1 MIPEDQFAPTQD
13 IPFEGGYALSPDTS
27 AMMQAGSQNMDQPIF
42 PRLRPGMPALNPQD
56 IETLMTA
63 PARPAPPPQGVLTD
77 EELNAIRAR
86 QGGYEPLPQLQQ
98 AEVRWDEGLRATA
111 PGETASDVFFRQLR
125 GEEDRTQAEVAEI
138 PTLEEQ
144 FPKTPEEDLI
154 ASIRFSK
161 QLEGITNYNYLG
173 RNVNQINEGF
183 DRVMADRFLQRDLRA
198 GNLNSKFVT
207 DYIRNSKIGDDRSA
221 FDAVTERLKLGSY
234 QLASGARAA
243 GSAVWAVLANEGV
256 MPYSVI
262 AEDWAPETL
271 ADAIAWA
278 EYGRSLQENKFVPDS
293 MAGRITLDLVE
304 LIPAYTFQ
312 LTAAALGGG
321 LLGYAVA
328 GGGIAGASQFNDSL
342 ATYVQAGV
350 DPQRAAQLAMRDG
363 AYSLASMTVSD
374 AIFGRLALV
383 GKIGKK
389 TAKAVERAANAT
401 KMQVIGKGVSRGIL
415 GEGVP
420 EGVESASVDFLVN
433 LHREGM
439 PEFAEFYKQN
449 PDWVY
454 DVLRNAGYET
464 LLGSMIGA
472 PVGIRTQFRAAAD
485 ARQVNETMRTVFG
498 ALPQDHPVMRLF
510 EKDALTVEDA
520 SKALTWLSKTRE
532 KIGKI
537 TAADIE
543 AQRKVGA
550 GLEYGNLSNEAL
562 QNIIIAGNDGSV
574 TAPLRGAPE
583 GGRFAGIEF
592 AITPSMAA
600 DELARR
606 GLSTGQA
613 PGAAT
618 AVGVRAMPTD
628 VDPQSVSA
636 EDVGAWASNNERM
649 AAAMAAQ
656 AEPISRRQMEEVF
669 GGPFQGNNSSLRA
682 RFKENLTRAL
692 NQRAGLR
699 DPARLSASI
708 ENARRAAAQ
717 DAVEMLTGLDGIEL
731 QRVAI
736 GLSPRQAKAV
746 SETLAEAERESRRR
760 GLMMPIEQMYRQGQD
775 DRAVAMQRQREE
787 AGMAAAAGARGEI
800 GRGEVARR
808 AGEREAARRATE
820 REQRMDEVV
829 RAGTASAAMREA
841 QDTAVEALDRVEGVI
856 RGDEFEQAVPM
867 TDAMDAISVVEE
879 LARQAGIDPD
889 TAMAPIRARATALAA
904 VEKYART
911 QDLTPGMRGAMDT
924 TRRERTGRRVADIIL
939 EARREAIDQYERD
952 ERAMVEDPNY
962 VVSQQ
967 DAVRFLSRDPESAE
981 DIATVIRS
989 GSALGLQLA
998 ETRRR
1003 IESGAILAEGQ
1014 EVPVVRGVEEEGA
1027 SPEAGVA
1034 RAAEMRLRERID
1046 RLRRT
1051 GSTEIPAAPTP
1062 TMAETRAAVDVA
1074 LISEQEQVEKQIR
1087 DLKMEQAELRRERK
1101 ELADAAH
1108 TGKRG
1113 QRTKKR
1119 KPPTEREKQVAQRLE
1134 EITAQLK
1141 ELDGQVQEIAGRRG
1155 IVSEA
1160 ILEPVGVKETDSF
1173 PGVTADK
1180 RLEQIVKGRRE
1191 IAEMNGIG
1199 ADELKIR
1206 YEDGKTRLTPAEK
1219 RLSAFGRKLGV
1230 TVVFARGPKGLR
1242 TRGAYTSGV
1251 VFIRQSDATSPQAYF
1266 SVALHEAMHHLANT
1280 DKEYFTNLYNM
1291 LRRKAPRALRQMST
1305 VYRAKLEAQKNL
1317 AAPRNAALQIMSE
1330 TGPDADR
1337 RKTALMWLIRN
1348 DRGPDFATIRENPGA
1363 TLAEM
1368 IDSYRPA
1375 EGRANAPTDTDEV
1388 RAAFADLTR
1397 RARQVNLSVRSTQ
1410 EEEVANLAEML
1421 MDTAFVSAVDEDGKI
1436 DLTRIRQ
1443 IADTPRAVSLF
1454 GRLSEMIT
1462 DVADAIGVAK
1472 KDRGLNEAQAAKL
1485 REFMAKPEEL
1495 ADAKVRRAVQQLV
1508 AKSLTHMMDMRR
1520 GKVDTEVAKAN
1531 PMSDARAAE
1540 EIPAVMPVELD
1551 VPVAETT
1558 RPRTSPWSSQ
1568 ALMKQL
1574 LALPTRR
1581 ARFEFLRDRGLIE
1594 FVGDAPAVD
1603 VGRLV
1608 VIAKVNGVRVPFY
1621 VSTGLGGK
1629 DIAID
1634 QWYPFFGLTDQ
1645 TWFVK
1650 LSSKEIARAYGSP
1663 VLASI
1668 KNVLDQSIG
1677 SLERPAGKTM
1687 QETRT
1692 LVAAYE
1698 ADTGLALSGDFG
1710 KPEIRRQMEAI
1721 LKTLNGRD
1729 VASIDRKNAAQVRQ
1743 HIDDSIAEIE
1753 RGEPAIQQSLD
1764 MPETDAEYMA
1774 AVQGGDTDKAQRM
1787 VDEAAI
1793 EAGYTVGPVYHG
1805 TFAKFN
1811 EFDLY
1816 RATGNDLGFHFG
1828 DSAAAENRLSD
1839 LRQVSPQRFAKAKQ
1853 RILRVRL
1860 RMENPLRLQETRR
1873 NAWQMKDVLAQIF
1886 DGETVL
1892 PGFEQDLDAYLGD
1905 ELESRVGG
1913 KWVSYA
1919 DLSDNRADET
1929 EWLGN
1934 LLLDKGYD
1942 GIVYEN
1948 RVEGGTSYI
1957 VYDPNRIKL
1966 VDPVTRDDAGN
1977 VIPLSRRFDVS
1988 TPDIRQSIDMP
1999 SAAEM
2004 NAERGDMV
2012 DRIDGS
2018 YRNNDANI
2026 EPGDIDD
2033 AERTIDQSLSDED
2046 SRFGR
2051 LSRAVN
2057 DTARRLTGREVP
2069 TREDRDAIEVV
2080 KRPADISPF
2089 WKFVAAPLNIAIAS
2103 KNAEVISVVED
2114 IIDFDIR
2121 RNMLTERRNREARTR
2136 WESIPQAERN
2146 EAEFAK
2152 YMDEFHD
2159 PATIDSDPEFA
2170 GKSQAWRDALK
2181 WFKERDEAR
2190 RKDIIAVKREGIRRA
2205 LQRDKA
2211 SRIVD
2216 KAAQY
2221 GLEWE
2226 VVRGRRNRVRIRTAD
2241 GEVTVDQARDSLAS
2255 TMMPDTWGRQYA
2267 HFFHWFAGEW
2277 KLTAYDAD
2285 GNRTIIGSAK
2295 TEAEAFER
2303 LYRHRRDNPGQYR
2316 RYQAEPNVFVNPDDV
2331 VRLSTGQKR
2340 RLESLLAQAT
2350 GASRT
2355 DVDDSLRGI
2364 VGSKGAKR
2372 PFYAPLMERTGAQG
2386 FETDF
2391 MKVWELS
2398 ERLHNRWV
2406 MGGEMVRTITP
2417 RIEKIRQTM
2426 PGWAKYL
2433 DETMDHTMF
2442 TRPTAVEQ
2450 AVDRF
2455 VRSIPVVGRL
2465 TSPFFTRRWL
2475 GAARA
2480 LNYGRQLL
2488 TVRQQVVN
2496 SFQPIQTLY
2505 PVLGEANFAKAVSF
2519 YNSPE
2524 AKEVLER
2531 HGRMSADG
2539 KFREGSEETI
2549 PGVDIGGFLTRM
2561 NESVYKQTNGG
2572 VNLSSEARNQ
2582 NFAFI
2587 AMYWHATN
2595 NLNMGDAEAARYA
2608 RIYGNV
2614 YTQFYYTKANLPWI
2628 VRGPVAATALQY
2640 RRFMINMTG
2649 LMVNE
2654 FQKGNYS
2661 GVGRYLGTQFIL
2673 GGSQA
2678 VLGFSALGLIR
2689 SLYLGDKEGA
2699 DDLTFK
2705 MRAWLKDSLGSEKA
2719 ADIAMMGLPAAVGI
2733 DLSGSISVWQKPF
2746 GRTIYE
2752 KAGAT
2757 FAGPTVNTLL
2767 QAYTNLTGDTVVPM
2781 NPLERGYRAFA
2792 ETSPTIQ
2799 QMVAA
2804 WKAFNGDNAEYDARG
2819 RLKYTLDPE
2828 DAWIKAGA
2836 FRTVDESI
2844 WRMEYERLRI
2854 IRNEVDRYSDRAAT
2868 QLAVGNTAEARRIL
2882 GEFNGMYPM
2891 AAMTFKDIK
2900 RRAEGKRQART
2911 MPLAERRVEVDVG
2924 TRVREIAQAEG
2935 IGE

>member
-1 MIPEDQFAPTQD
+1 MSQFGSFIPEDQFQPTQD

-27 AMMQAGSQNMDQPIF
+27 AMMQAGSQNMDQPVF
-42 PRLRPGMPALNPQD
+42 PGLRVGMPALNQQD
-56 IETLMTA
+56 IRALSET
-63 PARPAPPPQGVLTD
+63 PVPPSAVDFPGMPSQQ
-77 EELNAIRAR
+77 ELEAIRAR
-86 QGGYEPLPQLQQ
+86 RGGFEPLPQVPQEEIRSWEANKAGMPGQ
-98 AEVRWDEGLRATA
+98 TA
-111 PGETASDVFFRQLR
+111 FDALWSQVT
-125 GEEDRTQAEVAEI
+125 GEEAEDQRAFAAAYQ
-138 PTLEEQ
+138 PTLEQQ
-144 FPKTPEEDLI
+144 FPRMTQTDLLS
-154 ASIRFSK
+154 AVEAQRET
-161 QLEGITNYNYLG
+161 QGIVDTSWLG
-173 RNVNQINEGF
+173 IPATFIKPNF
-183 DRVMADRFLQRDLRA
+183 DRAIQNRNLQRDLSA
-198 GNLNSKFVT
+198 GKLDSKFVT
-207 DYIRNSKIGDDRSA
+207 DYIRDLKVGDGENFSSQVIGALERGGLAVAGTLNTVIKDIPASA
-221 FDAVTERLKLGSY
+221 INYVTGGEW
-234 QLASGARAA
+234 ASGTVSNA
-243 GSAVWAVLANEGV
+243 
-256 MPYSVI
+256 M
-262 AEDWAPETL
+262 
-271 ADAIAWA
+271 AWA
-278 EYGRSLQENKFVPDS
+278 EYAQSLQEERLRPNSWLGQLTLDLIETAPQFAFQYATAG
-293 MAGRITLDLVE
+293 AGRIASTMAGLGRVGAGRVA
-304 LIPAYTFQ
+304 IGAFAVSSGG
-312 LTAAALGGG
+312 TAASG
-321 LLGYAVA
+321 
-328 GGGIAGASQFNDSL
+328 QFNESL
-342 ATYVQAGV
+342 ATYRAAGMNDKEAIERAFYDASIAFANTTATSALSGAV
-350 DPQRAAQLAMRDG
+350 LGIGSIGSKTNRAIQRAAAATRMRAFAQGAVRGSLSESTQEFLDQLG
-363 AYSLASMTVSD
+363 T
-374 AIFGRLALV
+374 
-383 GKIGKK
+383 
-389 TAKAVERAANAT
+389 
-401 KMQVIGKGVSRGIL
+401 
-415 GEGVP
+415 
-420 EGVESASVDFLVN
+420 DFLVN
-433 LHREGM
+433 LRREGM
-439 PEFAEFYKQN
+439 PEFEEFYKNN

-454 DVLRNAGYET
+454 DVLKNALYSG
-464 LLGSMIGA
+464 LLGGIIGA
-472 PVGIRTQFRAAAD
+472 PAGVTQSFRQAAEARQISEEIRT
-485 ARQVNETMRTVFG
+485 VIG
-498 ALPQDHPVMRLF
+498 SLPADHPVQRLF
-510 EKDALTVEDA
+510 DKDVLTAQEAVQALDWIG
-520 SKALTWLSKTRE
+520 KQRE

-537 TAADIE
+537 TAKDIQS
-543 AQRKVGA
+543 QRQVGA
-550 GLEYGNLSNEAL
+550 GLDYAAISDDALS
-562 QNIIIAGNDGSV
+562 NIIIAGNDGSV

-583 GGRFAGIEF
+583 GGRFAGIGF
-592 AITPSMAA
+592 TITPAMAA

-606 GLSTGQA
+606 GLVSGQA

-618 AVGVRAMPTD
+618 AIGIRAMPTD
-628 VDPQSVSA
+628 ADPKAVNPDDIAGWVD
-636 EDVGAWASNNERM
+636 NNESVAR
-649 AAAMAAQ
+649 AMAVQ
-656 AEPISRRQMEEVF
+656 PEPISRRQMEEVY
-669 GGPFQGNNSSLRA
+669 GGPFQGNNSALRA
-682 RFKENLTRAL
+682 RFKESL
-692 NQRAGLR
+692 NRVVNERPDWREPG
-699 DPARLSASI
+699 RLSASI
-708 ENARRAAAQ
+708 ERTRQSAAQ

-731 QRVAI
+731 QRVAL

-746 SETLAEAERESRRR
+746 SETLAEAEREARRPTVMT
-760 GLMMPIEQMYRQGQD
+760 LEEIARQGQD
-775 DRAVAMQRQREE
+775 ARAMAMLRQREE

-800 GRGEVARR
+800 GRGEFARR
-808 AGEREAARRATE
+808 RTAQEAGRRATE
-820 REQRMDEVV
+820 REQRMEEAV
-829 RAGTASAAMREA
+829 RIAARSAAVAEA
-841 QDTAVEALDRVEGVI
+841 QDVALETLDRVEGVI
-856 RGDEFEQAVPM
+856 RGTEVEQAVPM
-867 TDAMDAISVVEE
+867 SEAMDAIAVVEE
-879 LARQAGIDPD
+879 LARQAGISPD
-889 TAMAPIRARATALAA
+889 EAMAPIRARATALAA
-904 VEKYART
+904 VEEYARA
-911 QDLTPGMRGAMDT
+911 QDLTPVMRAAMDT
-924 TRRERTGRRVADIIL
+924 TRRERTAGRVADIII
-939 EARREAIDQYERD
+939 EARRRAVDQYERD

-967 DAVRFLSRDPESAE
+967 DAVRFLSREPESAE

-989 GSALGLQLA
+989 GSAFGMQL
-998 ETRRR
+998 EEVRRR
-1003 IESGAILAEGQ
+1003 SEAGAILAEGQ
-1014 EVPVVRGVEEEGA
+1014 EPAGGVVRGVQEEGA
-1027 SPEAGVA
+1027 APTAEAA
-1034 RAAEMRLRERID
+1034 QAAEARLRERLD
-1046 RLRRT
+1046 RIRRT
-1051 GSTEIPAAPTP
+1051 GTLERPAAPTP
-1062 TMAETRAAVDVA
+1062 TMEETRAAVDAA
-1074 LISEQEQVEKQIR
+1074 LISEQEQVERQIR

-1134 EITAQLK
+1134 EITGQLK

-1219 RLSAFGRKLGV
+1219 KLSAFGRKLGV
-1230 TVVFARGPKGLR
+1230 TVVFARGPKGLK

-1251 VFIRQSDATSPQAYF
+1251 VFIRQSDVSSPQAYF

-1388 RAAFADLTR
+1388 RATFSDLTR

-1421 MDTAFVSAVDEDGKI
+1421 MDTAFVASVDEEGNI
-1436 DLTRIRQ
+1436 DLTKIRQ

-1454 GRLSEMIT
+1454 GRLSEMIV

-1508 AKSLTHMMDMRR
+1508 AKSLTHMMEMRR
-1520 GKVDTEVAKAN
+1520 GKVETEVAKPN

-1540 EIPAVMPVELD
+1540 EIPAVM
-1551 VPVAETT
+1551 
-1558 RPRTSPWSSQ
+1558 
-1568 ALMKQL
+1568 
-1574 LALPTRR
+1574 
-1581 ARFEFLRDRGLIE
+1581 
-1594 FVGDAPAVD
+1594 
-1603 VGRLV
+1603 
-1608 VIAKVNGVRVPFY
+1608 
-1621 VSTGLGGK
+1621 
-1629 DIAID
+1629 
-1634 QWYPFFGLTDQ
+1634 
-1645 TWFVK
+1645 
-1650 LSSKEIARAYGSP
+1650 
-1663 VLASI
+1663 
-1668 KNVLDQSIG
+1668 
-1677 SLERPAGKTM
+1677 
-1687 QETRT
+1687 
-1692 LVAAYE
+1692 
-1698 ADTGLALSGDFG
+1698 
-1710 KPEIRRQMEAI
+1710 
-1721 LKTLNGRD
+1721 
-1729 VASIDRKNAAQVRQ
+1729 
-1743 HIDDSIAEIE
+1743 
-1753 RGEPAIQQSLD
+1753 QSLD

-1774 AVQGGDTDKAQRM
+1774 AVQGGDMDKAQRM
-1787 VDEAAI
+1787 VDKAAKA
-1793 EAGYTVGPVYHG
+1793 AGIMFRGHKRGRLLGITE
-1805 TFAKFN
+1805 TF
-1811 EFDLY
+1811 
-1816 RATGNDLGFHFG
+1816 
-1828 DSAAAENRLSD
+1828 
-1839 LRQVSPQRFAKAKQ
+1839 VSQSREQAQRFANQHADGVVSLV
-1853 RILRVRL
+1853 RFARPIRVY
-1860 RMENPLRLQETRR
+1860 EQPIPWQEYQDSWR
-1873 NAWQMKDVLAQIF
+1873 NSVL
-1886 DGETVL
+1886 L
-1892 PGFEQDLDAYLGD
+1892 
-1905 ELESRVGG
+1905 
-1913 KWVSYA
+1913 
-1919 DLSDNRADET
+1919 
-1929 EWLGN
+1929 
-1934 LLLDKGYD
+1934 KGYD
-1942 GIVYEN
+1942 AVRIIE
-1948 RVEGGTSYI
+1948 
-1957 VYDPNRIKL
+1957 PNGQDISLAIRNPSVIEFESA
-1966 VDPVTRDDAGN
+1966 DPVTRDDAGN

-1988 TPDIRQSIDMP
+1988 TPDIRQSLEAPDTVLYRSEQQEVQSPGTGAIFYTPDRSYAELYMSEDRVLRTASMPRNMIDIRDP
-1999 SAAEM
+1999 DDRRRIKSWIESELDRLSSARTGDVRGIAGFVRDARRALDKEDSAQNVSVAM
-2004 NAERGDMV
+2004 ANVGLAIGRESDLSPVGLAERRFLDAVGAPAMTQLEFGRGAGTEVSVAFRSVQDIPSV
-2012 DRIDGS
+2012 DVAPTTESGGIMQALDIDETPRIEGS

-2026 EPGDIDD
+2026 EPADIDD

-2152 YMDEFHD
+2152 YMDEYHD
-2159 PATIDSDPEFA
+2159 PATIDSDPEFT

-2181 WFKERDEAR
+2181 WFKEREEAR

-2226 VVRGRRNRVRIRTAD
+2226 VIRGRRNRVRIRTAD

-2285 GNRTIIGSAK
+2285 GNRTILGSAK

-2364 VGSKGAKR
+2364 VGSKGARR

-2386 FETDF
+2386 FETEF
-2391 MKVWELS
+2391 MRVWELS

-2433 DETMDHTMF
+2433 DETMDHTLF
-2442 TRPTAVEQ
+2442 TKPTAVEQ
-2450 AVDRF
+2450 AVDKF
-2455 VRSIPVVGRL
+2455 VRSLPVVGRL

-2496 SFQPIQTLY
+2496 SFQPLQTLY

-2524 AKEVLER
+2524 AKEILDR

-2595 NLNMGDAEAARYA
+2595 NLGMGDAEAARYA

-2705 MRAWLKDSLGSEKA
+2705 MREWLKDSLGSDKA
-2719 ADIAMMGLPAAVGI
+2719 ADMAMMGLPAAVGI

-2752 KAGAT
+2752 KVGAT

-2804 WKAFNGDNAEYDARG
+2804 WKAFNGDNVEYDARG

-2828 DAWIKAGA
+2828 QAWIKAGA

-2891 AAMTFKDIK
+2891 AAMTLKDIK

>member
-1 MIPEDQFAPTQD
+1 MSQFGSFIPQDQFEPTQD
-13 IPFEGGYALSPDTS
+13 IPFEGGYSLSPETS
-27 AMMQAGSQNMDQPIF
+27 AMMQAGSQNMDQPAF
-42 PRLRPGMPALNPQD
+42 PGLRVGMPVLSQQDIRALSDTPVQQSTVDFPGMPS
-56 IETLMTA
+56 E
-63 PARPAPPPQGVLTD
+63 
-77 EELNAIRAR
+77 EELQAIRAR
-86 QGGYEPLPQLQQ
+86 RGGFAPLQQ
-98 AEVRWDEGLRATA
+98 VPQEDIRSYEANKAGLPGQSAFDALWDQVT
-111 PGETASDVFFRQLR
+111 
-125 GEEDRTQAEVAEI
+125 GEEARREEEMAFQYRPTAQQLAEQVPAMSRT
-138 PTLEEQ
+138 
-144 FPKTPEEDLI
+144 DLI
-154 ASIRFSK
+154 SAVDAQK
-161 QLEGITNYNYLG
+161 ETQGITETSWLG
-173 RNVNQINEGF
+173 VPVTFMKPNF
-183 DRVMADRFLQRDLRA
+183 DRALEDRNLQRDLQSGRFD
-198 GNLNSKFVT
+198 SKSVT
-207 DYIRNSKIGDDRSA
+207 DYVRNLKIGDAPA
-221 FDAVTERLKLGSY
+221 FSTQVKDALYRGGLSIAGTLNTVIKDVPAAAINYVTGGEY
-234 QLASGARAA
+234 AT
-243 GSAVWAVLANEGV
+243 
-256 MPYSVI
+256 
-262 AEDWAPETL
+262 ETL
-271 ADAIAWA
+271 ANAAAWA
-278 EYGRSLQENKFVPDS
+278 EYAQSLQEAKLTPNGWLGQLTLDVIETMPQLGFQLATAGLGRVAS
-293 MAGRITLDLVE
+293 TVAGLGRVGAGRV
-304 LIPAYTFQ
+304 
-312 LTAAALGGG
+312 ALGAF
-321 LLGYAVA
+321 AVS
-328 GGGIAGASQFNDSL
+328 GGGTSASAQFNESL
-342 ATYVQAGV
+342 ATYRGAGMNDREAV
-350 DPQRAAQLAMRDG
+350 HRAFYDASIAFANTTVTSALEGAILGVGSIGSKTNRAIQRAASATRMQ
-363 AYSLASMTVSD
+363 T
-374 AIFGRLALV
+374 FGRGVVRGSLSE
-383 GKIGKK
+383 GGQEFFDQIG
-389 TAKAVERAANAT
+389 T
-401 KMQVIGKGVSRGIL
+401 
-415 GEGVP
+415 
-420 EGVESASVDFLVN
+420 DFLVN
-433 LHREGM
+433 LRREGM
-439 PEFAEFYKQN
+439 PEFAEFYRQN
-449 PDWVY
+449 PDWTS
-454 DVLRNAGYET
+454 DVLRNALYAG
-464 LLGSMIGA
+464 LVGGIVGA
-472 PVGIRTQFRAAAD
+472 PAGVTQSFRQAAEARTISEN
-485 ARQVNETMRTVFG
+485 VRTVMG
-498 ALPQDHPVMRLF
+498 NLPDNHPVRVLF
-510 EKDALTVEDA
+510 DKDALTVEEA
-520 SKALTWLSKTRE
+520 GKALEWIADKRN
-532 KIGKI
+532 KIGQT
-537 TAADIE
+537 TAKDIE
-543 AQRKVGA
+543 SQRKVGA
-550 GLEYGNLSNEAL
+550 GLDYASIDDSAL
-562 QNIIIAGNDGSV
+562 ENIIIAGNDGSV
-574 TAPLRGAPE
+574 VAGLRSVPE
-583 GGRFAGIEF
+583 GGKFAGVNF
-592 AITPSMAA
+592 VITPAMAA

-606 GLSTGQA
+606 QLVSGQS
-613 PGAAT
+613 PGAVSA
-618 AVGVRAMPTD
+618 AGIRAMPTD
-628 VDPQSVSA
+628 VDPATVNPEEIA
-636 EDVGAWASNNERM
+636 EWVDGNPDISR
-649 AAAMAAQ
+649 AMANQ
-656 AEPISRRQMEEVF
+656 TEPISRRQMEEVF
-669 GGPFQGNNSSLRA
+669 GGPFQGNSASLRA
-682 RFKENLTRAL
+682 RFKENLRKTVE
-692 NQRAGLR
+692 NKPGWNI
-699 DPARLSASI
+699 PANIATSVEA
-708 ENARRAAAQ
+708 ARRDAAV
-717 DAVEMLTGLDGIEL
+717 DATEMLTGLDGIEL

-736 GLSPRQAKAV
+736 GLSPRQAKTV
-746 SETLAEAERESRRR
+746 SQILADADRESRTATAPTLGEMYRR
-760 GLMMPIEQMYRQGQD
+760 GQD
-775 DRAVAMQRQREE
+775 AQSIAAMRQREG
-787 AGMAAAAGARGEI
+787 AGEAAAAGARAEI
-800 GRGEVARR
+800 GRGEPARR
-808 AGEREAARRATE
+808 RTAQEAARRATE
-820 REQRMDEVV
+820 REQRMEEIV
-829 RAGTASAAMREA
+829 RAGARTAAMSEA
-841 QDTAVEALDRVEGVI
+841 QDVALEALDRVEGVI
-856 RGDEFEQAVPM
+856 RGDEGAQAVPM
-867 TDAMDAISVVEE
+867 SDAMDAIAVVEE
-879 LARQAGIDPD
+879 LARQAGIAPD
-889 TAMAPIRARATALAA
+889 EALAPLRARATAFAA
-904 VEKYART
+904 VEEYQAA
-911 QDLTPGMRGAMDT
+911 QDRRPAERAAAESVM
-924 TRRERTGRRVADIIL
+924 RERTARRVADIIE
-939 EARREAIDQYERD
+939 EARRQAIDQYERD
-952 ERAMVEDPNY
+952 ERAMVDDPNY
-962 VVSQQ
+962 VMSQL
-967 DAVRFLSRDPESAE
+967 DAVRQLAQDPEVAV
-981 DIATVIRS
+981 DIDIVVRS
-989 GSALGLQLA
+989 GSAFGMQMA
-998 ETRRR
+998 EARRR
-1003 IESGAILAEGQ
+1003 LQTRAILAEGQ
-1014 EVPVVRGVEEEGA
+1014 EVTEGEVPEVEEEA
-1027 SPEAGVA
+1027 AAPSDAEVS
-1034 RAAEMRLRERID
+1034 AAEGRLRGMMD

-1051 GSTEIPAAPTP
+1051 GTTEVAAAPTP
-1062 TMAETRAAVDVA
+1062 TLEETRSAVDAA

-1101 ELADAAH
+1101 ELADAAYV
-1108 TGKRG
+1108 GKRG

-1119 KPPTEREKQVAQRLE
+1119 KPPTDREKEVVQRLE
-1134 EITAQLK
+1134 EINVRLG
-1141 ELDGQVQEIAGRRG
+1141 ELDSEVQDITKRRG
-1155 IVSEA
+1155 IVSEV

-1199 ADELKIR
+1199 ADELEIR
-1206 YEDGKTRLTPAEK
+1206 YEDGKTRLIPAEK

-1230 TVVFARGPKGLR
+1230 TVVFTKGPRGLR

-1251 VFIRQSDATSPQAYF
+1251 VFIRQSDITSPQAYF

-1291 LRRKAPRALRQMST
+1291 LRRKAPKALRQMST
-1305 VYRAKLEAQKNL
+1305 VYRAKLEAQKNI

-1330 TGPDADR
+1330 TGPEAER

-1508 AKSLTHMMDMRR
+1508 AKSLTHMMDLRR
-1520 GKVDTEVAKAN
+1520 GKVETEVAKAN

-1540 EIPAVMPVELD
+1540 EIPAVM
-1551 VPVAETT
+1551 
-1558 RPRTSPWSSQ
+1558 
-1568 ALMKQL
+1568 
-1574 LALPTRR
+1574 
-1581 ARFEFLRDRGLIE
+1581 
-1594 FVGDAPAVD
+1594 
-1603 VGRLV
+1603 
-1608 VIAKVNGVRVPFY
+1608 
-1621 VSTGLGGK
+1621 
-1629 DIAID
+1629 
-1634 QWYPFFGLTDQ
+1634 
-1645 TWFVK
+1645 
-1650 LSSKEIARAYGSP
+1650 
-1663 VLASI
+1663 
-1668 KNVLDQSIG
+1668 
-1677 SLERPAGKTM
+1677 
-1687 QETRT
+1687 
-1692 LVAAYE
+1692 
-1698 ADTGLALSGDFG
+1698 
-1710 KPEIRRQMEAI
+1710 
-1721 LKTLNGRD
+1721 
-1729 VASIDRKNAAQVRQ
+1729 
-1743 HIDDSIAEIE
+1743 
-1753 RGEPAIQQSLD
+1753 QSLD

-1774 AVQGGDTDKAQRM
+1774 AVQAGDMETAQRM
-1787 VDEAAI
+1787 VDEAAKARGMMFRGHKRNRPQGVT
-1793 EAGYTVGPVYHG
+1793 E
-1805 TFAKFN
+1805 TFVSESREQAQQFAN
-1811 EFDLY
+1811 Q
-1816 RATGNDLGFHFG
+1816 H
-1828 DSAAAENRLSD
+1828 SD
-1839 LRQVSPQRFAKAKQ
+1839 GVVSLVRFTKP
-1853 RILRVRL
+1853 LRVYEQL
-1860 RMENPLRLQETRR
+1860 IPWQEYQDSWR
-1873 NAWQMKDVLAQIF
+1873 NSVL
-1886 DGETVL
+1886 L
-1892 PGFEQDLDAYLGD
+1892 
-1905 ELESRVGG
+1905 
-1913 KWVSYA
+1913 
-1919 DLSDNRADET
+1919 
-1929 EWLGN
+1929 
-1934 LLLDKGYD
+1934 KGYD
-1942 GIVYEN
+1942 AV
-1948 RVEGGTSYI
+1948 RVIEPNGQDTSLAI
-1957 VYDPNRIKL
+1957 RNQESIGFESA
-1966 VDPVTRDDAGN
+1966 DPVTRDEAGN

-2004 NAERGDMV
+2004 NVERGDMV
-2012 DRIDGS
+2012 DRIEGS

-2026 EPGDIDD
+2026 EPADIDD
-2033 AERTIDQSLSDED
+2033 AERTIDQSLSDDD
-2046 SRFGR
+2046 SRLGR

-2069 TREDRDAIEVV
+2069 TREDRDAIEIV
-2080 KRPADISPF
+2080 KPPADISPF

-2121 RNMLTERRNREARTR
+2121 RNMLTDRRNREARTR
-2136 WESIPQAERN
+2136 WESIPKAERN

-2159 PATIDSDPEFA
+2159 PATIDTDPEFA

-2190 RKDIIAVKREGIRRA
+2190 RRDIIAVKREGIRRA

-2226 VVRGRRNRVRIRTAD
+2226 VVRGARNRVRIRTAD

-2303 LYRHRRDNPGQYR
+2303 LYRHRRDNPGAYR
-2316 RYQAEPNVFVNPDDV
+2316 KYQAEPNMFVNPDDI
-2331 VRLSTGQKR
+2331 VRLSTGQRR
-2340 RLESLLAQAT
+2340 RLLAMIADAT
-2350 GASRT
+2350 NASRT

-2364 VGSKGAKR
+2364 VGSKGTKR

-2386 FETDF
+2386 FETEF

-2433 DETMDHTMF
+2433 DETMDHTLF
-2442 TRPTAVEQ
+2442 TRPTALEQ
-2450 AVDRF
+2450 AVDKF
-2455 VRSIPVVGRL
+2455 VRSIPVVGSM

-2496 SFQPIQTLY
+2496 SFQPLQTLY
-2505 PVLGEANFAKAVSF
+2505 PILGESNFAKAVSF

-2595 NLNMGDAEAARYA
+2595 NLGMADAEAARYA

-2614 YTQFYYTKANLPWI
+2614 YTQFYYTKANLPWV
-2628 VRGPVAATALQY
+2628 VRGPIAATALQY

-2661 GVGRYLGTQFIL
+2661 GVGRYLGTQFLL
-2673 GGSQA
+2673 GGAQA
-2678 VLGFSALGLIR
+2678 VLGFSAFGLIR

-2699 DDLTFK
+2699 DDLSFK
-2705 MRAWLKDSLGSEKA
+2705 MREWLKDSLGSEKA

-2746 GRTIYE
+2746 GRNLYE

-2767 QAYTNLTGDTVVPM
+2767 QAYTNLTGETTVPM

-2799 QMVAA
+2799 QLVAA
-2804 WKAFNGDNAEYDARG
+2804 WKAFNGDNVEYDARG

-2828 DAWIKAGA
+2828 QAWIKAGA

-2854 IRNEVDRYSDRAAT
+2854 IRNEVDRYADRAST

-2900 RRAEGKRQART
+2900 RRAEGKQQART
-2911 MPLAERRVEVDVG
+2911 IPQAERRIEVDVG
-2924 TRVREIAQAEG
+2924 TRVRDIAQAEG
-2935 IGE
+2935 IGQ

>member
-1 MIPEDQFAPTQD
+1 MSQFGSFIPEDQFQPTQD

-27 AMMQAGSQNMDQPIF
+27 AMMQAGSQNMDQPVF
-42 PRLRPGMPALNPQD
+42 PGLRVGMPALNQQD
-56 IETLMTA
+56 IRALSETPVP
-63 PARPAPPPQGVLTD
+63 PATVDFPGMPSQQ
-77 EELNAIRAR
+77 ELDAIRAR
-86 QGGYEPLPQLQQ
+86 RGGFEPLPQVPQEEIRSWEANKAGMPGQ
-98 AEVRWDEGLRATA
+98 TA
-111 PGETASDVFFRQLR
+111 FDALWSQVT
-125 GEEDRTQAEVAEI
+125 GEEAEDQRAFAAAYQ
-138 PTLEEQ
+138 PTLEQQ
-144 FPKTPEEDLI
+144 FPRMSQTDLLGAI
-154 ASIRFSK
+154 EAQRET
-161 QLEGITNYNYLG
+161 QGIVDTSWLG
-173 RNVNQINEGF
+173 IPATFIKPNF
-183 DRVMADRFLQRDLRA
+183 DRVIQNRNLQRDLRS
-198 GNLNSKFVT
+198 GKLDSKFVT
-207 DYIRNSKIGDDRSA
+207 DYIRDLKVGDGPA
-221 FDAVTERLKLGSY
+221 FSSQVAGALERGGLSIAGTLNTVIKDIPAAAINYVTGGEW
-234 QLASGARAA
+234 ASGTISNA
-243 GSAVWAVLANEGV
+243 
-256 MPYSVI
+256 M
-262 AEDWAPETL
+262 
-271 ADAIAWA
+271 AWA
-278 EYGRSLQENKFVPDS
+278 EYAQSLQEERLRPNSWLGQLTLDVIETAPQLGFQLATAG
-293 MAGRITLDLVE
+293 AGRLASTVAGLGRVGAGRVALGAFAVSGGG
-304 LIPAYTFQ
+304 
-312 LTAAALGGG
+312 TAASG
-321 LLGYAVA
+321 
-328 GGGIAGASQFNDSL
+328 QFNESL
-342 ATYVQAGV
+342 ATYRNAGMNDQEAIERAFYDASIAFANTTATSALEGAILGV
-350 DPQRAAQLAMRDG
+350 GSIGSKTNRTIQRAAAATRMQTFRQG
-363 AYSLASMTVSD
+363 VVRGSMSEATQEFLD
-374 AIFGRLALV
+374 Q
-383 GKIGKK
+383 IG
-389 TAKAVERAANAT
+389 T
-401 KMQVIGKGVSRGIL
+401 
-415 GEGVP
+415 
-420 EGVESASVDFLVN
+420 DFLVN
-433 LHREGM
+433 LRREGM
-439 PEFAEFYKQN
+439 PEFEEFYRQN
-449 PDWVY
+449 PEWTS
-454 DVLRNAGYET
+454 DVLRNALYAG
-464 LLGSMIGA
+464 LVGGIIGA
-472 PVGIRTQFRAAAD
+472 PAGVTQSFRQAAEARQISEEIRT
-485 ARQVNETMRTVFG
+485 VMG
-498 ALPQDHPVMRLF
+498 SLPADHPVQRLF
-510 EKDALTVEDA
+510 EKDVLTAQEAVQALDWIG
-520 SKALTWLSKTRE
+520 KQRE

-537 TAADIE
+537 TAKDIQS
-543 AQRKVGA
+543 QRQVGA
-550 GLEYGNLSNEAL
+550 GLDYAAISDDALS
-562 QNIIIAGNDGSV
+562 NIIIAGNDGSV

-583 GGRFAGIEF
+583 GGRFAGIGF
-592 AITPSMAA
+592 TITPAMAA

-606 GLSTGQA
+606 GLVSGQA

-618 AVGVRAMPTD
+618 AIGIRAMPTD
-628 VDPQSVSA
+628 ADPKAVNPDDIAGWVD
-636 EDVGAWASNNERM
+636 NNESVAR
-649 AAAMAAQ
+649 AMAVQ
-656 AEPISRRQMEEVF
+656 PEPISRRQMEEVY
-669 GGPFQGNNSSLRA
+669 GGPFQGNNSALRA
-682 RFKENLTRAL
+682 RFKENLNRVV
-692 NQRAGLR
+692 NERPDWREPG
-699 DPARLSASI
+699 RLSASV
-708 ENARRAAAQ
+708 ERTRQAAAQ
-717 DAVEMLTGLDGIEL
+717 DAVEMLTGLDGMEL
-731 QRVAI
+731 QRVAL

-746 SETLAEAERESRRR
+746 SETLASAERDARRPTVMT
-760 GLMMPIEQMYRQGQD
+760 LEEIARQGQD
-775 DRAVAMQRQREE
+775 ARAMAMLGQREE
-787 AGMAAAAGARGEI
+787 AGMAAAVGARGEI

-808 AGEREAARRATE
+808 ASEREAARRATE

-841 QDTAVEALDRVEGVI
+841 QDTAVEALDRVEGVL

-867 TDAMDAISVVEE
+867 ADAMDAISVVEE
-879 LARQAGIDPD
+879 LARQAGIDPE
-889 TAMAPIRARATALAA
+889 TAMAPIRARATAFAA
-904 VEKYART
+904 VEEYART

-1014 EVPVVRGVEEEGA
+1014 EGPVVRGVEEEGA
-1027 SPEAGVA
+1027 APEAGVA

-1101 ELADAAH
+1101 DLADAAH

-1134 EITAQLK
+1134 EITGQLK

-1191 IAEMNGIG
+1191 IAEMNGVG
-1199 ADELKIR
+1199 ADELQIR
-1206 YEDGKTRLTPAEK
+1206 YEDGKTKLSPAEK

-1251 VFIRQSDATSPQAYF
+1251 VFIRQSDAASPQAYF

-1291 LRRKAPRALRQMST
+1291 LRRKAPKALRQMST

-1330 TGPDADR
+1330 TGPDAER
-1337 RKTALMWLIRN
+1337 RKTAMMWLIRN

-1454 GRLSEMIT
+1454 GRLSEMIM

-1540 EIPAVMPVELD
+1540 EIPAIAQSLE
-1551 VPVAETT
+1551 VPE
-1558 RPRTSPWSSQ
+1558 
-1568 ALMKQL
+1568 
-1574 LALPTRR
+1574 
-1581 ARFEFLRDRGLIE
+1581 
-1594 FVGDAPAVD
+1594 AVD
-1603 VGRLV
+1603 GQV
-1608 VIAKVNGVRVPFY
+1608 
-1621 VSTGLGGK
+1621 
-1629 DIAID
+1629 
-1634 QWYPFFGLTDQ
+1634 
-1645 TWFVK
+1645 
-1650 LSSKEIARAYGSP
+1650 EIS
-1663 VLASI
+1663 
-1668 KNVLDQSIG
+1668 
-1677 SLERPAGKTM
+1677 
-1687 QETRT
+1687 
-1692 LVAAYE
+1692 
-1698 ADTGLALSGDFG
+1698 
-1710 KPEIRRQMEAI
+1710 
-1721 LKTLNGRD
+1721 
-1729 VASIDRKNAAQVRQ
+1729 
-1743 HIDDSIAEIE
+1743 
-1753 RGEPAIQQSLD
+1753 QSLD
-1764 MPETDAEYMA
+1764 AP
-1774 AVQGGDTDKAQRM
+1774 DT
-1787 VDEAAI
+1787 V
-1793 EAGYTVGPVYHG
+1793 
-1805 TFAKFN
+1805 
-1811 EFDLY
+1811 LY
-1816 RATGNDLGFHFG
+1816 RSEQQEVQSPGTGAIFYTPDRSYAELYMSEDRVLRTASMPRNMIDIRDPGDRRRIRSWIESELDRLSSARTGDVRGIAGFVRDARRALDKE
-1828 DSAAAENRLSD
+1828 DSAQNVSVALANVGLAIGRESD
-1839 LRQVSPQRFAKAKQ
+1839 LSPVGLAERRFLDSVNAPAMTQLEFGRGAGTEVSVAFRS
-1853 RILRVRL
+1853 V
-1860 RMENPLRLQETRR
+1860 
-1873 NAWQMKDVLAQIF
+1873 
-1886 DGETVL
+1886 
-1892 PGFEQDLDAYLGD
+1892 QDIPSIEVAPTTESGGIMQALDI
-1905 ELESRVGG
+1905 
-1913 KWVSYA
+1913 
-1919 DLSDNRADET
+1919 DET
-1929 EWLGN
+1929 
-1934 LLLDKGYD
+1934 
-1942 GIVYEN
+1942 
-1948 RVEGGTSYI
+1948 
-1957 VYDPNRIKL
+1957 PRI
-1966 VDPVTRDDAGN
+1966 
-1977 VIPLSRRFDVS
+1977 
-1988 TPDIRQSIDMP
+1988 
-1999 SAAEM
+1999 E
-2004 NAERGDMV
+2004 
-2012 DRIDGS
+2012 GS
-2018 YRNNDANI
+2018 YRNNDANV

-2211 SRIVD
+2211 SRIVE

-2285 GNRTIIGSAK
+2285 GNRTILGSAK

-2364 VGSKGAKR
+2364 VGSNGAKR

-2386 FETDF
+2386 FETEF

-2455 VRSIPVVGRL
+2455 VRSLPVVGRL

-2595 NLNMGDAEAARYA
+2595 NLGMGDAEAARYA

-2678 VLGFSALGLIR
+2678 VLGFSAFGLIR

-2699 DDLTFK
+2699 DDLSFK
-2705 MRAWLKDSLGSEKA
+2705 MRAWLKDSLGSDKA

-2746 GRTIYE
+2746 GRTLYE

-2911 MPLAERRVEVDVG
+2911 IPQAERRVEVDVG

>member
-1 MIPEDQFAPTQD
+1 MSQFGSFIPEEQFQPTQD

-27 AMMQAGSQNMDQPIF
+27 AMMQAGSQNMDQPVF
-42 PRLRPGMPALNPQD
+42 PGLRVGMPALNQQD
-56 IETLMTA
+56 IRALSETPVP
-63 PARPAPPPQGVLTD
+63 PATVDFPGMPSQQ
-77 EELNAIRAR
+77 ELDAIRAR
-86 QGGYEPLPQLQQ
+86 RGGFEPLPQVPQEEIRSWEANKAGMPGQ
-98 AEVRWDEGLRATA
+98 TA
-111 PGETASDVFFRQLR
+111 FDALWSQVT
-125 GEEDRTQAEVAEI
+125 GEEAEDQRAFAAAYQ
-138 PTLEEQ
+138 PTLEQQ
-144 FPKTPEEDLI
+144 FPRMSQTDLLGAI
-154 ASIRFSK
+154 EAQRETQGVVDSSW
-161 QLEGITNYNYLG
+161 LGIPATFIKPN
-173 RNVNQINEGF
+173 F
-183 DRVMADRFLQRDLRA
+183 DRVIQNRNLQRDLRS
-198 GNLNSKFVT
+198 GKLDSKFVT
-207 DYIRNSKIGDDRSA
+207 DYIRDLKVGDGPA
-221 FDAVTERLKLGSY
+221 FSSQVAGALERGGLSIAGTLNTVIKDIPAAAINYVTGGEW
-234 QLASGARAA
+234 ASGTISNA
-243 GSAVWAVLANEGV
+243 
-256 MPYSVI
+256 M
-262 AEDWAPETL
+262 
-271 ADAIAWA
+271 AWA
-278 EYGRSLQENKFVPDS
+278 EYAQSLQEERLRPNSLLGQLTLDVIETAPQIGFQIS
-293 MAGRITLDLVE
+293 TAFAGRVASTLAGLGRIGAGRVA
-304 LIPAYTFQ
+304 IGGFAVSSGG
-312 LTAAALGGG
+312 TAASG
-321 LLGYAVA
+321 
-328 GGGIAGASQFNDSL
+328 QFNESL
-342 ATYVQAGV
+342 ATYRNAGMN
-350 DPQRAAQLAMRDG
+350 DQEAIERAFYDASIAFANTTATSALEGAFLGIGSIGSKTNRAIQRAAAATRMQTFRQG
-363 AYSLASMTVSD
+363 VVRGSMSEATQEFLD
-374 AIFGRLALV
+374 Q
-383 GKIGKK
+383 IG
-389 TAKAVERAANAT
+389 T
-401 KMQVIGKGVSRGIL
+401 
-415 GEGVP
+415 
-420 EGVESASVDFLVN
+420 DFLVN
-433 LHREGM
+433 LRREGM
-439 PEFAEFYKQN
+439 PEFEEFYRQN
-449 PDWVY
+449 PDWTS
-454 DVLRNAGYET
+454 DVLRNALYAG
-464 LLGSMIGA
+464 LVGGIIGA
-472 PVGIRTQFRAAAD
+472 PAGVTQSFRQANEARQISEEIRT
-485 ARQVNETMRTVFG
+485 VMG
-498 ALPQDHPVMRLF
+498 SLPADHPVVRLF
-510 EKDALTVEDA
+510 EKDALTAKEA
-520 SKALTWLSKTRE
+520 AQALDWIGKQRE

-537 TAADIE
+537 TAKDI
-543 AQRKVGA
+543 QSQKQVGA
-550 GLEYGNLSNEAL
+550 GLEYGKLSNEAL
-562 QNIIIAGNDGSV
+562 QNIIVAGNDGSV
-574 TAPLRGAPE
+574 AAPLRGVPE
-583 GGRFAGIEF
+583 GGRFAGINF
-592 AITPSMAA
+592 TITPAMAA

-613 PGAAT
+613 VAAT
-618 AVGVRAMPTD
+618 EAAGIRSMPTD
-628 VDPQSVSA
+628 VDPKAVNP
-636 EDVGAWASNNERM
+636 EDISGWVGNNETVAR
-649 AAAMAAQ
+649 AMATQ

-669 GGPFQGNNSSLRA
+669 GGPFQGNNASLRA
-682 RFKENLTRAL
+682 RFKENLNRVVSG
-692 NQRAGLR
+692 RPDWR
-699 DPARLSASI
+699 DPARIATSVEAARQSA
-708 ENARRAAAQ
+708 AR
-717 DAVEMLTGLDGIEL
+717 DAVEMLTGLDGFEL
-731 QRVAI
+731 QRVAL

-760 GLMMPIEQMYRQGQD
+760 GLMMPIERMYRQGQD

-867 TDAMDAISVVEE
+867 ADAMDAISVVEE

-904 VEKYART
+904 VEEYART

-1014 EVPVVRGVEEEGA
+1014 EGPVVRGVEEEGA
-1027 SPEAGVA
+1027 APEAGVA

-1191 IAEMNGIG
+1191 IAEMNGVG
-1199 ADELKIR
+1199 ADELQIR
-1206 YEDGKTRLTPAEK
+1206 YEDGKTKLSPAEK

-1291 LRRKAPRALRQMST
+1291 LRRKAPKALRQMST

-1330 TGPDADR
+1330 TGPDAER

-1540 EIPAVMPVELD
+1540 EIPAIAQSLEVPEVVEEQ
-1551 VPVAETT
+1551 AEIRQSLEAPDT
-1558 RPRTSPWSSQ
+1558 PEF
-1568 ALMKQL
+1568 
-1574 LALPTRR
+1574 R
-1581 ARFEFLRDRGLIE
+1581 ARISGSK
-1594 FVGDAPAVD
+1594 VVDANGNP
-1603 VGRLV
+1603 LV
-1608 VIAKVNGVRVPFY
+1608 
-1621 VSTGLGGK
+1621 
-1629 DIAID
+1629 
-1634 QWYPFFGLTDQ
+1634 
-1645 TWFVK
+1645 
-1650 LSSKEIARAYGSP
+1650 
-1663 VLASI
+1663 
-1668 KNVLDQSIG
+1668 
-1677 SLERPAGKTM
+1677 
-1687 QETRT
+1687 
-1692 LVAAYE
+1692 
-1698 ADTGLALSGDFG
+1698 
-1710 KPEIRRQMEAI
+1710 
-1721 LKTLNGRD
+1721 
-1729 VASIDRKNAAQVRQ
+1729 
-1743 HIDDSIAEIE
+1743 
-1753 RGEPAIQQSLD
+1753 
-1764 MPETDAEYMA
+1764 
-1774 AVQGGDTDKAQRM
+1774 
-1787 VDEAAI
+1787 
-1793 EAGYTVGPVYHG
+1793 VYHG
-1805 TFAKFN
+1805 TDADFKGPIAPLSFFSENAEEASAYSMFGTFARRQRALPGRYRVIDAPADVPERTRVYSIIDDIPASEIGNIVSVNDAIVRVNPGTDEYGNKNNIDIFSN
-1811 EFDLY
+1811 LKTGKYDL
-1816 RATGNDLGFHFG
+1816 ATGDVAIIRADNRKRARQYLTDYREAVDRRYPPGVGEGGRVYPVYLAIKNPMRL
-1828 DSAAAENRLSD
+1828 SAFEANRLG
-1839 LRQVSPQRFAKAKQ
+1839 R
-1853 RILRVRL
+1853 RL
-1860 RMENPLRLQETRR
+1860 EAMTQE
-1873 NAWQMKDVLAQIF
+1873 QI
-1886 DGETVL
+1886 DSYVNGL
-1892 PGFEQDLDAYLGD
+1892 KEQ
-1905 ELESRVGG
+1905 
-1913 KWVSYA
+1913 
-1919 DLSDNRADET
+1919 
-1929 EWLGN
+1929 
-1934 LLLDKGYD
+1934 GYD
-1942 GIVYEN
+1942 GIETVSDEASVSEEM
-1948 RVEGGTSYI
+1948 REELGGVPRQWIPFYREQIIPAIGYRPTTESGGI
-1957 VYDPNRIKL
+1957 MQALDIDETPRI
-1966 VDPVTRDDAGN
+1966 
-1977 VIPLSRRFDVS
+1977 
-1988 TPDIRQSIDMP
+1988 
-1999 SAAEM
+1999 E
-2004 NAERGDMV
+2004 
-2012 DRIDGS
+2012 GS
-2018 YRNNDANI
+2018 YRNNDANV
-2026 EPGDIDD
+2026 EPADIDD

-2069 TREDRDAIEVV
+2069 TREDREAIEIV

-2159 PATIDSDPEFA
+2159 PATIDSDPEFT

-2386 FETDF
+2386 FETEF

-2455 VRSIPVVGRL
+2455 VRSLPVVGRL

-2496 SFQPIQTLY
+2496 SFQPLQTLY
-2505 PVLGEANFAKAVSF
+2505 PILGESNFAKAVSF

-2524 AKEVLER
+2524 AKEILER

-2595 NLNMGDAEAARYA
+2595 NLGMGDAEAARYA

-2661 GVGRYLGTQFIL
+2661 GVGRYLGTQFLL
-2673 GGSQA
+2673 GGAQA
-2678 VLGFSALGLIR
+2678 VIGFSAFGLIR

-2699 DDLTFK
+2699 DDLSFK
-2705 MRAWLKDSLGSEKA
+2705 MRAWLKDSLGSDKA

-2746 GRTIYE
+2746 GRTLYE

-2891 AAMTFKDIK
+2891 AAMTLKDIK

-2911 MPLAERRVEVDVG
+2911 IPQAERRVEVDVG

>member
-1 MIPEDQFAPTQD
+1 MIPEDQFQPTQE
-13 IPFEGGYALSPDTS
+13 IPFEDEYALSPDTS
-27 AMMQAGSQNMDQPIF
+27 AMMQAGSQNMDQPIY
-42 PRLRPGMPALNPQD
+42 PRLRPGLPALNPQD

-63 PARPAPPPQGVLTD
+63 PPRPAPPPPGVMSD

-86 QGGYEPLPQLQQ
+86 QGGFEPLPELQQ
-98 AEVRWDEGLRATA
+98 ADLRWEEGLRATA
-111 PGETASDVFFRQLR
+111 PGQTAFDVFINQLR

-154 ASIRFSK
+154 ESIRFSK

-328 GGGIAGASQFNDSL
+328 GGGVAGASQFNDSL

-510 EKDALTVEDA
+510 EKDMLTVEDA

-574 TAPLRGAPE
+574 TAPLRGVPE
-583 GGRFAGIEF
+583 GGRFAGVEF
-592 AITPSMAA
+592 TITPSMAA

-628 VDPQSVSA
+628 VDPQSVST
-636 EDVGAWASNNERM
+636 EDVGAWVSNNERM

-682 RFKENLTRAL
+682 RFKESLTRVV

-731 QRVAI
+731 QRVAL

-760 GLMMPIEQMYRQGQD
+760 GLMMPIEQMYQQGQD
-775 DRAVAMQRQREE
+775 DRAVAMLRQREE

-820 REQRMDEVV
+820 REQRMEEVV
-829 RAGTASAAMREA
+829 RATTGMESMREA
-841 QDTAVEALDRVEGVI
+841 QDAAVEALDRVEGVM
-856 RGDEFEQAVPM
+856 RGGEVEQAVPM
-867 TDAMDAISVVEE
+867 MDAMDAISVVEE
-879 LARQAGIDPD
+879 LARQAGISPD
-889 TAMAPIRARATALAA
+889 EAMAPIRARATALAA
-904 VEKYART
+904 VEEYARA
-911 QDLTPGMRGAMDT
+911 QDLTPGMRAAMDT
-924 TRRERTGRRVADIIL
+924 TRRERTAGRVADIIV
-939 EARREAIDQYERD
+939 EARRRAVDQYERD

-967 DAVRFLSRDPESAE
+967 DAVRFLSREPESAE

-989 GSALGLQLA
+989 GSAFGMQL
-998 ETRRR
+998 EEVRRR
-1003 IESGAILAEGQ
+1003 SEAGAILAEGQ
-1014 EVPVVRGVEEEGA
+1014 EPARGVVRGVEEEGA
-1027 SPEAGVA
+1027 APTAEAA
-1034 RAAEMRLRERID
+1034 QAAEARLRD
-1046 RLRRT
+1046 RLDRIRRT
-1051 GSTEIPAAPTP
+1051 GTLERPAAPTP
-1062 TMAETRAAVDVA
+1062 TMEETRAAVDAA
-1074 LISEQEQVEKQIR
+1074 LISEQEQVERQIR

-1134 EITAQLK
+1134 EITGQLK

-1219 RLSAFGRKLGV
+1219 KLSAFGRKLGV
-1230 TVVFARGPKGLR
+1230 TVVFARGPKGLK

-1251 VFIRQSDATSPQAYF
+1251 VFIRQSDVSSPQAYF

-1388 RAAFADLTR
+1388 RATFSDLTR

-1421 MDTAFVSAVDEDGKI
+1421 MDTAFVASVDEEGNI
-1436 DLTRIRQ
+1436 DLTKIRQ

-1454 GRLSEMIT
+1454 GRLSEMIV

-1508 AKSLTHMMDMRR
+1508 AKSLTHMMEMRR
-1520 GKVDTEVAKAN
+1520 GKVETEVAKPN

-1540 EIPAVMPVELD
+1540 EIPAIAQSPEVPEAVEEQ
-1551 VPVAETT
+1551 VGI
-1558 RPRTSPWSSQ
+1558 SQ
-1568 ALMKQL
+1568 
-1574 LALPTRR
+1574 
-1581 ARFEFLRDRGLIE
+1581 
-1594 FVGDAPAVD
+1594 
-1603 VGRLV
+1603 
-1608 VIAKVNGVRVPFY
+1608 
-1621 VSTGLGGK
+1621 
-1629 DIAID
+1629 
-1634 QWYPFFGLTDQ
+1634 
-1645 TWFVK
+1645 
-1650 LSSKEIARAYGSP
+1650 
-1663 VLASI
+1663 
-1668 KNVLDQSIG
+1668 
-1677 SLERPAGKTM
+1677 SLEA
-1687 QETRT
+1687 
-1692 LVAAYE
+1692 
-1698 ADTGLALSGDFG
+1698 
-1710 KPEIRRQMEAI
+1710 
-1721 LKTLNGRD
+1721 
-1729 VASIDRKNAAQVRQ
+1729 
-1743 HIDDSIAEIE
+1743 
-1753 RGEPAIQQSLD
+1753 
-1764 MPETDAEYMA
+1764 
-1774 AVQGGDTDKAQRM
+1774 
-1787 VDEAAI
+1787 
-1793 EAGYTVGPVYHG
+1793 
-1805 TFAKFN
+1805 
-1811 EFDLY
+1811 
-1816 RATGNDLGFHFG
+1816 
-1828 DSAAAENRLSD
+1828 
-1839 LRQVSPQRFAKAKQ
+1839 
-1853 RILRVRL
+1853 
-1860 RMENPLRLQETRR
+1860 
-1873 NAWQMKDVLAQIF
+1873 
-1886 DGETVL
+1886 
-1892 PGFEQDLDAYLGD
+1892 PGI
-1905 ELESRVGG
+1905 S
-1913 KWVSYA
+1913 
-1919 DLSDNRADET
+1919 
-1929 EWLGN
+1929 
-1934 LLLDKGYD
+1934 
-1942 GIVYEN
+1942 
-1948 RVEGGTSYI
+1948 
-1957 VYDPNRIKL
+1957 
-1966 VDPVTRDDAGN
+1966 
-1977 VIPLSRRFDVS
+1977 
-1988 TPDIRQSIDMP
+1988 QSIDMP

-2012 DRIDGS
+2012 DRIDGL

-2026 EPGDIDD
+2026 EPADIDD

-2069 TREDRDAIEVV
+2069 TREDREAIEVV

-2152 YMDEFHD
+2152 YMDEYHD

-2170 GKSQAWRDALK
+2170 GKSQAWRDAMK
-2181 WFKERDEAR
+2181 WFKEREEAR

-2285 GNRTIIGSAK
+2285 GNRTILGSAK

-2386 FETDF
+2386 FETEF
-2391 MKVWELS
+2391 MRVWELS

-2433 DETMDHTMF
+2433 DETMDHTLF
-2442 TRPTAVEQ
+2442 TKPTALEQ
-2450 AVDRF
+2450 AIDKF
-2455 VRSIPVVGRL
+2455 VRSLPVVGRL
-2465 TSPFFTRRWL
+2465 TSPFFARRWL

-2496 SFQPIQTLY
+2496 SFQPLQTLY
-2505 PVLGEANFAKAVSF
+2505 PILGEANFAKAVSF

-2595 NLNMGDAEAARYA
+2595 NLGMGDAEAARYA

-2705 MRAWLKDSLGSEKA
+2705 MREWLKDSLGSEKA

-2752 KAGAT
+2752 KVGAT

-2828 DAWIKAGA
+2828 QAWIKAGA

-2891 AAMTFKDIK
+2891 AAMTLKDIK

>member
-1 MIPEDQFAPTQD
+1 MSQFGSFIPEDQFQPTQD

-27 AMMQAGSQNMDQPIF
+27 AMMQAGSQNMDQPVF
-42 PRLRPGMPALNPQD
+42 PGLRVGMPALNRQD
-56 IETLMTA
+56 IRALSETPVP
-63 PARPAPPPQGVLTD
+63 PATVDFPGMPSQQ
-77 EELNAIRAR
+77 ELDAIRAR
-86 QGGYEPLPQLQQ
+86 RGGFEPLPQVPQEEIRSWEANKAGMPGQ
-98 AEVRWDEGLRATA
+98 TA
-111 PGETASDVFFRQLR
+111 FDALWSQVT
-125 GEEDRTQAEVAEI
+125 GEEAEDQRAFAAAYQ
-138 PTLEEQ
+138 PTLEQQ
-144 FPKTPEEDLI
+144 FPRMSQTDLLGAI
-154 ASIRFSK
+154 EAQRET
-161 QLEGITNYNYLG
+161 QGIVDTSWLG
-173 RNVNQINEGF
+173 IPATFIKPNF
-183 DRVMADRFLQRDLRA
+183 DRAIQNRNLQRDLRS
-198 GNLNSKFVT
+198 GRLDSKFVT
-207 DYIRNSKIGDDRSA
+207 DYVRDLKVGDGEA
-221 FDAVTERLKLGSY
+221 FSSQVVGALERGGLAVAGTLNTVIKDIPAAAINYVTGGEW
-234 QLASGARAA
+234 ASGTISNA
-243 GSAVWAVLANEGV
+243 
-256 MPYSVI
+256 M
-262 AEDWAPETL
+262 
-271 ADAIAWA
+271 AWA
-278 EYGRSLQENKFVPDS
+278 EYAQSLQEERLRPNSWLGQLTLDVIETAPQFAFQLATAG
-293 MAGRITLDLVE
+293 AGRLASTVAGLGRVGAGRVAVG
-304 LIPAYTFQ
+304 AYAVSSGG
-312 LTAAALGGG
+312 TAASG
-321 LLGYAVA
+321 
-328 GGGIAGASQFNDSL
+328 QFNESL
-342 ATYVQAGV
+342 ATY
-350 DPQRAAQLAMRDG
+350 RAAGMNDRE
-363 AYSLASMTVSD
+363 
-374 AIFGRLALV
+374 
-383 GKIGKK
+383 
-389 TAKAVERAANAT
+389 AVERAFYDASIAFANTTAT
-401 KMQVIGKGVSRGIL
+401 SALSGAVLGIGSIGSKTNRAIQRAAAATRMRAFAQGTVRGSLSESTQEFLDQL
-415 GEGVP
+415 GT
-420 EGVESASVDFLVN
+420 DFLVN
-433 LHREGM
+433 LRREGM
-439 PEFAEFYKQN
+439 PEFEEFYKQN
-449 PDWVY
+449 PDWAS
-454 DVLRNAGYET
+454 DVLRNALYAG
-464 LLGSMIGA
+464 LVGGIIGA
-472 PVGIRTQFRAAAD
+472 PAGVTQSFRQAAEARQISEEIRT
-485 ARQVNETMRTVFG
+485 VMG
-498 ALPQDHPVMRLF
+498 SLPVDHPVQRLF
-510 EKDALTVEDA
+510 EKDVLTAQEAVQALDWIG
-520 SKALTWLSKTRE
+520 KQRE

-537 TAADIE
+537 TAKDIQS
-543 AQRKVGA
+543 QRQVGA
-550 GLEYGNLSNEAL
+550 GLDYAAISDDALSN
-562 QNIIIAGNDGSV
+562 IIVAGNDGSV

-583 GGRFAGIEF
+583 GGRFAGIGF
-592 AITPSMAA
+592 TITPAMAA

-606 GLSTGQA
+606 GLVSGQA

-618 AVGVRAMPTD
+618 AIGIRAMPTD
-628 VDPQSVSA
+628 ADPKAVNPDDIAGWVD
-636 EDVGAWASNNERM
+636 NNESVAR
-649 AAAMAAQ
+649 AMAVQ
-656 AEPISRRQMEEVF
+656 PEPISRRQMEEVY
-669 GGPFQGNNSSLRA
+669 GGPFQGNNSALRA
-682 RFKENLTRAL
+682 RFKENLNRVV
-692 NQRAGLR
+692 NERPDWREPG
-699 DPARLSASI
+699 RLSASV
-708 ENARRAAAQ
+708 ERTRQAAAQ

-731 QRVAI
+731 QRVAL

-746 SETLAEAERESRRR
+746 SETLVEAERESRRPTVMT
-760 GLMMPIEQMYRQGQD
+760 LEEIARQGQD
-775 DRAVAMQRQREE
+775 ARALAMQRQREE

-808 AGEREAARRATE
+808 VGEREAARRATE

-841 QDTAVEALDRVEGVI
+841 QDTAVEALDRVEGVL

-1014 EVPVVRGVEEEGA
+1014 EGPVVRGVEEEGA
-1027 SPEAGVA
+1027 APEAGVA

-1191 IAEMNGIG
+1191 IAEMNGVG
-1199 ADELKIR
+1199 VDELQIR
-1206 YEDGKTRLTPAEK
+1206 YEDGKTRLSPAEK

-1291 LRRKAPRALRQMST
+1291 LRRKAPKALRQMST

-1330 TGPDADR
+1330 TGPDAER

-1540 EIPAVMPVELD
+1540 EIPAVM
-1551 VPVAETT
+1551 
-1558 RPRTSPWSSQ
+1558 
-1568 ALMKQL
+1568 
-1574 LALPTRR
+1574 
-1581 ARFEFLRDRGLIE
+1581 
-1594 FVGDAPAVD
+1594 
-1603 VGRLV
+1603 
-1608 VIAKVNGVRVPFY
+1608 
-1621 VSTGLGGK
+1621 
-1629 DIAID
+1629 
-1634 QWYPFFGLTDQ
+1634 
-1645 TWFVK
+1645 
-1650 LSSKEIARAYGSP
+1650 
-1663 VLASI
+1663 
-1668 KNVLDQSIG
+1668 
-1677 SLERPAGKTM
+1677 
-1687 QETRT
+1687 
-1692 LVAAYE
+1692 
-1698 ADTGLALSGDFG
+1698 
-1710 KPEIRRQMEAI
+1710 
-1721 LKTLNGRD
+1721 
-1729 VASIDRKNAAQVRQ
+1729 
-1743 HIDDSIAEIE
+1743 
-1753 RGEPAIQQSLD
+1753 QSLD

-1787 VDEAAI
+1787 VDEAAKA
-1793 EAGYTVGPVYHG
+1793 AGYAYSGYH
-1805 TFAKFN
+1805 ASRENFN
-1811 EFDLY
+1811 EFLSRVEQAEARGEEFDY
-1816 RATGNDLGFHFG
+1816 EGYEGGNLGRGFYFTPDIAYAKRFG
-1828 DSAAAENRLSD
+1828 TPRRFFLKIDNIVDSRNES
-1839 LRQVSPQRFAKAKQ
+1839 VKE
-1853 RILRVRL
+1853 RL
-1860 RMENPLRLQETRR
+1860 R
-1873 NAWQMKDVLAQIF
+1873 AI
-1886 DGETVL
+1886 
-1892 PGFEQDLDAYLGD
+1892 YD
-1905 ELESRVGG
+1905 ELVEEQGG
-1913 KWVSYA
+1913 AEQGEAYDA
-1919 DLSDNRADET
+1919 LMDET
-1929 EWLGN
+1929 
-1934 LLLDKGYD
+1934 DAD
-1942 GIVYEN
+1942 GVIAEDA
-1948 RVEGGTSYI
+1948 GGFAYGASEI
-1957 VYDPNRIKL
+1957 LIKRSNQAKL
-1966 VDPVTRDDAGN
+1966 ADPVTRDDDGN

-2285 GNRTIIGSAK
+2285 GNRTILGSAK

-2386 FETDF
+2386 FETEF

-2455 VRSIPVVGRL
+2455 VRSLPVVGRL

-2678 VLGFSALGLIR
+2678 VIGFSAFGLIR

-2699 DDLTFK
+2699 DDLSFK
-2705 MRAWLKDSLGSEKA
+2705 MREWLKDSLGSEKA

-2746 GRTIYE
+2746 GRTLYE

-2900 RRAEGKRQART
+2900 RRADGKRQART
-2911 MPLAERRVEVDVG
+2911 MPQAERRVEVDVG